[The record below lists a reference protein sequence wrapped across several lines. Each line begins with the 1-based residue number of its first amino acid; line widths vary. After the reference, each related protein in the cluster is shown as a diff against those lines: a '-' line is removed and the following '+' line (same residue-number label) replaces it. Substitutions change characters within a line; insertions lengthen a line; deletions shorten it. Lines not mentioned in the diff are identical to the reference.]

1 MIDHSVFAQMCQVK
15 FGAGGSAK
23 RFEFVLQELL
33 SELELKKRLK
43 FEGRAEDRSETSF
56 WRKIPSGG
64 FM

>member
-1 MIDHSVFAQMCQVK
+1 MCQVK
-15 FGAGGSAK
+15 YGAGGSAK